1 MRKRSL
7 VFQTPTGDVQG
18 PLEVRSLVK
27 VDGTVH
33 GGVIV
38 TGGRFELDGTCRG
51 PLEVR
56 LDGQADV
63 HGIVEGDV
71 HARGGR
77 LRLSGVVKG
86 RLGVKD
92 GADVLVAVGTVL
104 NGRQLLP
111 DGSFAPLPGAGDYYI
126 PKDAAMLRP
135 NESGP
140 WTPEE

>member
-1 MRKRSL
+1 MFETL
-7 VFQTPTGDVQG
+7 TGDVQG
-18 PLEVRSLVK
+18 PLEVKGAVK
-27 VDGTVH
+27 VQGTVH
-33 GGVIV
+33 GGAVV
-38 TGGRFELDGTCRG
+38 TGRLELDGTCQG

-63 HGIVEGDV
+63 RGIVEGDV

-86 RLGVKD
+86 KLGVKD

-111 DGSFAPLPGAGDYYI
+111 DGSFAPLPGAGEYRI
-126 PKDAAMLRP
+126 PRDAAMLRP

-140 WTPEE
+140 WTPAA

>member
-1 MRKRSL
+1 MFETL
-7 VFQTPTGDVQG
+7 TGDVQG
-18 PLEVRSLVK
+18 PLDVTGVVK
-27 VDGTVH
+27 IDGTVH
-33 GGVIV
+33 GGAVV
-38 TGGRFELDGTCRG
+38 TGRFELNGTCRG

-63 HGIVEGDV
+63 RGIVEGDV
-71 HARGGR
+71 HARGGK

-86 RLGVKD
+86 KLGVKE

-111 DGSFAPLPGAGDYYI
+111 DGSFNPLPGPGDYHI

-135 NESGP
+135 NQSGP
-140 WTPEE
+140 WTPAE

>member
-1 MRKRSL
+1 
-7 VFQTPTGDVQG
+7 VFQTLTGDVQG

-33 GGVIV
+33 GGVVV
-38 TGGRFELDGTCRG
+38 TGGRLELDGTCRG

-63 HGIVEGDV
+63 HGIVDGDV
-71 HARGGR
+71 HARGGT

-86 RLGVKD
+86 KLGVKE

-111 DGSFAPLPGAGDYYI
+111 DGSFAPLPGAGEYRI
-126 PKDAAMLRP
+126 PRDAAMLRP

-140 WTPEE
+140 WTPAA

>member
-1 MRKRSL
+1 
-7 VFQTPTGDVQG
+7 VFQTLTGDVQG
-18 PLEVRSLVK
+18 PLEVHSAVK

-33 GGVIV
+33 GGVVV
-38 TGGRFELDGTCRG
+38 TGGRLELDGTCRG
-51 PLEVR
+51 SLEVR
-56 LDGQADV
+56 LDGQAEV

-71 HARGGR
+71 HARGGK

-86 RLGVKD
+86 KLGVKE

-111 DGSFAPLPGAGDYYI
+111 DGSFNPLPGPGDYHI

-135 NESGP
+135 NQSGP
-140 WTPEE
+140 WTPPE